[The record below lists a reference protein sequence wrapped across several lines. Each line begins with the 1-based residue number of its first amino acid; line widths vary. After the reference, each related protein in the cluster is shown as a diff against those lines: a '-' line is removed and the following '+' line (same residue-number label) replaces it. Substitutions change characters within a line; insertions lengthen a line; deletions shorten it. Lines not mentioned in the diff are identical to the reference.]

1 MSARCCDDRAVAEPL
16 DGIAGADDLLG
27 RPFPLPLAALPLAR
41 WVDVSPVG
49 EGAEVVWSLD
59 DSRPGSPGRLALYAG
74 RAPAPAREALD
85 DGPEVELKVAGRP
98 GRLREHPLDDAQPS
112 LRPVREL
119 SWETDDLA
127 LRLTGQGPWSVEELV
142 AIAASVAS

>member
-1 MSARCCDDRAVAEPL
+1 MIAPMTEPL
-16 DGIAGADDLLG
+16 DGIAGADALLG
-27 RPFPLPLAALPLAR
+27 RPFPLPAAALPLAR

-59 DSRPGSPGRLALYAG
+59 DSRAGTPARLALYAG
-74 RAPAPAREALD
+74 RAPAPARETLD
-85 DGPEVELKVAGRP
+85 GVSTREVSVGARR

-127 LRLTGQGPWSVEELV
+127 LRLTAQGPWDVDELL
-142 AIAASVAS
+142 AIAASVPAG

>member
-1 MSARCCDDRAVAEPL
+1 MTEPL
-16 DGIAGADDLLG
+16 DGIAGADALLG
-27 RPFPLPLAALPLAR
+27 RPFPLPAVALPLTR

-59 DSRPGSPGRLALYAG
+59 DSRPGTPGRLALYAG
-74 RAPAPAREALD
+74 RAPAPPREALD
-85 DGPEVELKVAGRP
+85 GAGSRDVTVGTHP
-98 GRLREHPLDDAQPS
+98 GRLREHPLTEAQPS

-119 SWETDDLA
+119 SWQTGDLA
-127 LRLTGQGPWSVEELV
+127 LRLTAQGPWDPDDLL